1 MRHKC
6 PLWGI
11 RALIV
16 PAMLMYLTAQA
27 REVSLQQA
35 LELAVQH
42 SHHLRKVEA
51 EREASES
58 ALGSAKAARL
68 PSLSV
73 QAFAFYNNEVPSF
86 DIDLPLGQTISRE
99 VGSKENYQTDLRLS
113 VPIYTGGKISGGV
126 SAARA
131 TVDLYEALKDAN
143 LDQLLY
149 QTRLEYLSLYRADQ
163 LLDAT
168 RASQKRA
175 AIIREDV
182 HSLFLAGAADS
193 VDLLETDLAWAQA
206 DFKVKE
212 AASLRRSVEIK
223 LFTLL
228 DLPVQDSLVITDI
241 LPAPN
246 TTEIEDTLVSRA
258 ELRAVEA
265 AVALS
270 RAQVRLA
277 QSAYFPTISAYGGYS
292 YGKPNL
298 DRFNNIW
305 NDYFTVGTQLSWSF
319 NVGRKERFET
329 QKAKYTYHATQ
340 RERDEVVERLDREK
354 QLALE
359 NLRLAYQKFETA
371 QHTYEIASDNYR
383 LAAQKH
389 QRGIM
394 SSNRLLQAEASLS
407 ESEAALAAAL
417 VDYYIAQ
424 SAYYFAIGSEKLRKG
439 I

>member
-1 MRHKC
+1 MSRKRL
-6 PLWGI
+6 LWTMGKWI
-11 RALIV
+11 VLAL
-16 PAMLMYLTAQA
+16 LMSLTTQA
-27 REVSLQQA
+27 RELSLKQA

-42 SHHLRKVEA
+42 SHRLKKAEA

-58 ALGSAKAARL
+58 ALGSAKATRL

-113 VPIYTGGKISGGV
+113 VPLYTGGKISGRIG
-126 SAARA
+126 AAGA
-131 TVDLYEALKDAN
+131 TVDLYRAFEDAG

-149 QTRLEYLSLYRADQ
+149 QTRLEYLSLYRADW
-163 LLDAT
+163 LWDAA

-175 AIIREDV
+175 VIIRDDV

-193 VDLLETDLAWAQA
+193 VDLLETDLAWAQT

-212 AASLRRSVEIK
+212 AASVRRSVEIK
-223 LFTLL
+223 LITLL
-228 DLPVQDSLVITDI
+228 DLPVQDSLVLLDALQPPQSFETEEAC
-241 LPAPN
+241 LPM
-246 TTEIEDTLVSRA
+246 A
-258 ELRAVEA
+258 ELRAAEA

-270 RAQVRLA
+270 RARVRLA
-277 QSAYFPTISAYGGYS
+277 QSVYFPTISAYGGYS

-298 DRFNNIW
+298 DRFNNTW
-305 NDYFTVGTQLSWSF
+305 NDYFTIGARLSWSF

-329 QKAKYTYHATQ
+329 QRTEYSYRATQ
-340 RERDEVVERLDREK
+340 RERDETVERLDREK

-359 NLRLAYQKFETA
+359 SLRLVYQKHETA
-371 QHTYEIASDNYR
+371 QYTYEIASDNYR

-389 QRGIM
+389 RRGAM
-394 SSNRLLQAEASLS
+394 SSNHLLQVEASLS
-407 ESEAALAAAL
+407 EAEAALAAAL

-424 SAYYFAIGSEKLRKG
+424 SAYYFSIGSEKLRKG
-439 I
+439 L